1 MIQYIISIQTDIFFK
16 KSDDV
21 AEMYMRNLRISE
33 DIYDIFQVIDVV
45 IKILLLL
52 F

>member
-1 MIQYIISIQTDIFFK
+1 MIQFIILIQTDIFFK

-21 AEMYMRNLRISE
+21 EEMYMRNLRISK

>member
-21 AEMYMRNLRISE
+21 VEMYMRNLRISE